1 MVFASE
7 TAQAGKEPDSV
18 QHLYSP
24 YGFRPADPNEYDATS
39 LAGRCHANDKSL
51 AETEDWD
58 ALGPRAEFRT

>member
-24 YGFRPADPNEYDATS
+24 YGFRPADPNQYDATS

-51 AETEDWD
+51 AETED
-58 ALGPRAEFRT
+58 